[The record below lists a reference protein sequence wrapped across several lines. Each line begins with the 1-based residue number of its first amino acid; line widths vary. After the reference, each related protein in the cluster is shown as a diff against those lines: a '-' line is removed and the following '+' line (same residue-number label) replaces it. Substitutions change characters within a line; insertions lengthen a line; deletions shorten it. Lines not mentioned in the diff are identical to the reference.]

1 LFFGLLVCV
10 IRGSGFRAARVDLLE
25 ATVRCGA
32 CRKPELGQKNI
43 WIIFCGGVIER
54 VHDHNHAIA
63 TGRWQLVHRAQR
75 FRDSGLSPEGEPP
88 PRVCLRTGSGD
99 SYGSQPHVL
108 GTFHPGCRNQHC
120 SVRLPVLTLRYAQ
133 IWHCQRKHNRDYD
146 GRHCFQSHRI
156 PP

>member
-1 LFFGLLVCV
+1 M
-10 IRGSGFRAARVDLLE
+10 
-25 ATVRCGA
+25 
-32 CRKPELGQKNI
+32 
-43 WIIFCGGVIER
+43 IER

-108 GTFHPGCRNQHC
+108 GTFHRGCRNQHC

-156 PP
+156 PLDSIRAYHQRATTHGRGQWSRDAGLTLAPVSQDMHSISAVL